1 MKNFSFLILLLAC
14 STAVFAE
21 RTTRRNLKP
30 AVTGDEISQSVTAYD
45 TVATPD
51 ASVISVNGYDKP
63 LRSRRETFFATNN
76 STADIERIAF
86 SIRYFDSK
94 QRLLHQTVHN
104 VRAAIPAGETRQ
116 INIPSW
122 DTQFN
127 FYYLRSAIPQ
137 RAQQATPYDVRISV
151 DTLFFNTSETSR
163 Q

>member
-1 MKNFSFLILLLAC
+1 MKKLSVLTLILIAA
-14 STAVFAE
+14 TAVYAE

-30 AVTGDEISQSVTAYD
+30 AKTDTEISLTPAYD

-76 STADIERIAF
+76 STESIARIAF

-104 VRAAIPAGETRQ
+104 VPADIPAGETRQ

-137 RAQQATPYDVRISV
+137 RAQQATPYDVRINV
-151 DTLFFNTSETSR
+151 DTLFFTTQKLIE
-163 Q
+163 

>member
-1 MKNFSFLILLLAC
+1 MKNFSFLVLLLVC

-104 VRAAIPAGETRQ
+104 VRAAIP
-116 INIPSW
+116 
-122 DTQFN
+122 
-127 FYYLRSAIPQ
+127 Q